1 MTINM
6 MILAASILVL
16 IGVLIGCAL
25 SEKWLAARFRR
36 QAEMQRL
43 LNSEW
48 HELQAARQESRASHM
63 NEAELSRR

>member
-1 MTINM
+1 MTINT

-25 SEKWLAARFRR
+25 SEKWLDARFRR

-48 HELQAARQESRASHM
+48 HDLEAARQENYSAHV
-63 NEAELSRR
+63 NGAELSRR